1 MKTLIITTAIATL
14 TLASFAGIDAICF
27 DLELAR
33 VAGFQAMA
41 TAYSFTFGGAIAIA
55 AQ

>member
-1 MKTLIITTAIATL
+1 MRTLIITTAIATL
-14 TLASFAGIDAICF
+14 TLTAIAGIDAICF

-41 TAYSFTFGGAIAIA
+41 TGYSFAFGGVVAIA